1 MTEAER
7 TKLLKT
13 ARANGRPLRE
23 SRNEFADKKPKKAS
37 PLPAGSVLGG
47 KPATDTPKR
56 GKTVKTKKD

>member
-13 ARANGRPLRE
+13 AKANGRPLRE
-23 SRNEFADKKPKKAS
+23 NRNAFADKKPVKAS
-37 PLPAGSVLGG
+37 PLPANSGQRG
-47 KPATDTPKR
+47 KPATDTPKG